1 MEEESN
7 SSKLRLVRCPKCENL
22 LPELQ
27 NVPVY
32 QCGGCGAVLQAK
44 KQLVVSNN
52 GISSNGSS
60 EKSVEVVGIR
70 VGTEKLDEKK
80 GDSDLSTKDTSDLD
94 STNGGG
100 VVVESKL
107 NVLPDKP
114 EMKNVVVSRNVSGE
128 SSNNVVVDAHV
139 GQNREELIRVNIVE
153 SRERDRSTAYR
164 RTPRFVVEDV
174 SFSSRTNEEEVGGF
188 KPSVGVANGYGRA
201 EHVNG
206 YKERERDDAA
216 YRRVP
221 RVVVDDV
228 NFSGCS
234 YPSEGPSNYQPGSS
248 YGNGENHVDG
258 VQDRVEFLEQ
268 DRAELLRKLDEL
280 KEQLTKSCEVSEKAK
295 QRVPLPPPPPYAGQ
309 TNRLPNNGARPQQVF
324 SQPFSADEH
333 IRNPPYV
340 SHVHEHV
347 PMMHGH
353 EMDMQNFYAAHVNVA
368 NDRRGHGDLFGP
380 NMPGRAPNRQ
390 RREYP
395 QQSSNGYYS
404 GHFIDSDPELISPY
418 PHNNTFFHQPECPC
432 SHCYNKS
439 WLPPS
444 HGLPMS
450 FPHRR
455 FADGPGNSAFY
466 HLDEPRAYDPWGYN
480 RSTNLP
486 LHSQNPHMQKR
497 RKNDHDTETGGFG
510 RDCALRVPLA
520 KRNGQHCLPIAG
532 GAPFITCS
540 NCFQLL
546 PLPKKLL
553 QMEKNRQQLRCGSCS
568 SVMSISFEDKKLVI
582 TVPTQIIEVPLE
594 TNDSSD
600 QVLDG
605 AYRGQVNYYS
615 DDYDTA
621 GCNFLPMDE
630 MLNSGESE
638 KMQGNLTS
646 SSGTFEDDG
655 SPESM
660 IAQQEA
666 SSSTELPKKVILSPT
681 LTGSPVHEHYDQPT
695 DQLVSK
701 FGKGNMSKRTDQEKI
716 VVARAASRQN
726 SLKDGMLA
734 TEMEI
739 SFNDYTN
746 NGVCHSSKEANKE
759 EDRPRNGK
767 SGNSFLAGLIKK
779 SFKSNQSRE
788 NDGVFVNGQLIS
800 DRLVKKAEK
809 QAGPIRPGSYWY
821 DSRAGFWGVMG
832 QHCLGI
838 IPPCIEEFSCPIPR
852 NCSSGDTGVLVNGR
866 ELHQK
871 DLDLLASRG
880 LPTESDKS
888 YIVEISGRILDEDT
902 GEELD
907 SLGKLA
913 PTVERMKRGFGMRAL
928 PSVTA

>member
-1 MEEESN
+1 MEEESSSS

-32 QCGGCGAVLQAK
+32 QCGGCGAILQAK
-44 KQLVVSNN
+44 KQLVLSN
-52 GISSNGSS
+52 GISSIGSS
-60 EKSVEVVGIR
+60 EKSDEVVG
-70 VGTEKLDEKK
+70 TKKLDEKT
-80 GDSDLSTKDTSDLD
+80 GDFDVSKETSNLG
-94 STNGGG
+94 STNGGA
-100 VVVESKL
+100 VESML
-107 NVLPDKP
+107 RALPEKQDM
-114 EMKNVVVSRNVSGE
+114 ETVVVSTSVSGE
-128 SSNNVVVDAHV
+128 SSNNGIDIHA
-139 GQNREELIRVNIVE
+139 GQNRDEQIRVNIGE
-153 SRERDRSTAYR
+153 SRVRDSRSAAYR
-164 RTPRFVVEDV
+164 RTPRFVAEDV
-174 SFSSRTNEEEVGGF
+174 SFSHPNDAEVGGF
-188 KPSVGVANGYGRA
+188 KPSVAVANGYGRA
-201 EHVNG
+201 EHVNSF
-206 YKERERDDAA
+206 KDRERDDAA
-216 YRRVP
+216 YRRAP

-234 YPSEGPSNYQPGSS
+234 YPCEGSSNYQPGSS
-248 YGNGENHVDG
+248 YGNGENHLDG

-295 QRVPLPPPPPYAGQ
+295 QRVPPPHPYARQ
-309 TNRLPNNGARPQQVF
+309 NNRFPNSGARSQQVL

-340 SHVHEHV
+340 SHIHEPV
-347 PMMHGH
+347 PMTHGH
-353 EMDMQNFYAAHVNVA
+353 EMDMQNFYSAHVNVS
-368 NDRRGHGDLFGP
+368 NERRGHGDLFGP
-380 NMPGRAPNRQ
+380 NMLGRAPNRQ

-395 QQSSNGYYS
+395 HQSSNSYYS
-404 GHFIDSDPELISPY
+404 GQFIDSDPELISPY

-432 SHCYNKS
+432 SHCYNKN

-444 HGLPMS
+444 QGLPMS
-450 FPHRR
+450 FPNRR
-455 FADGPGNSAFY
+455 FADGPGNPAFY

-480 RSTNLP
+480 HRSTNLP
-486 LHSQNPHMQKR
+486 LHSHNPHVQTR
-497 RKNDHDTETGGFG
+497 RKNDLDTEIGGFG
-510 RDCALRVPLA
+510 RDCVQRVPLA
-520 KRNGQHCLPIAG
+520 KRNGRHCLPIAG

-568 SVMSISFEDKKLVI
+568 SVMSISVEDKKLVI
-582 TVPTQIIEVPLE
+582 SVPTQIIEVPQE

-600 QVLDG
+600 QAIDG
-605 AYRGQVNYYS
+605 GYQGHAIYYS

-630 MLNSGESE
+630 MLNSSESE

-646 SSGTFEDDG
+646 SSGTFEDEG

-666 SSSTELPKKVILSPT
+666 SSSTELPKKVIVSPT
-681 LTGSPVHEHYDQPT
+681 LNDSPIHEQYNHPT
-695 DQLVSK
+695 DQLVRQ
-701 FGKGNMSKRTDQEKI
+701 FGKGNMSKRIDQEKI

-739 SFNDYTN
+739 SFSDYVN
-746 NGVCHSSKEANKE
+746 SDVCHSSKEANKE
-759 EDRPRNGK
+759 EDRPRNCK
-767 SGNSFLAGLIKK
+767 SGNSFLGGLIKK

-809 QAGPIRPGSYWY
+809 KAGPIRRGSYWY
-821 DSRAGFWGVMG
+821 DSRAGFWGLMG

-838 IPPCIEEFSCPIPR
+838 IPPFIEEFSCPIPR

-888 YIVEISGRILDEDT
+888 YIVEISGRILDEDS

-913 PTVERMKRGFGMRAL
+913 PTVERMKRGFGMRA
-928 PSVTA
+928 PSVVAA

>member
-1 MEEESN
+1 MEEESSS

-44 KQLVVSNN
+44 KQLVLSN

-60 EKSVEVVGIR
+60 EKSNVV
-70 VGTEKLDEKK
+70 VGTEKLDEKR
-80 GDSDLSTKDTSDLD
+80 GDFDVSKENSDLG
-94 STNGGG
+94 STNGGA
-100 VVVESKL
+100 VESKL
-107 NVLPDKP
+107 SVLPGKQDM
-114 EMKNVVVSRNVSGE
+114 ETVVVSRSVSGE
-128 SSNNVVVDAHV
+128 SSNNGIDIHA
-139 GQNREELIRVNIVE
+139 GQNRDEQVRVNIGE
-153 SRERDRSTAYR
+153 SRERESRSAAYR
-164 RTPRFVVEDV
+164 RTPRFVAEDV
-174 SFSSRTNEEEVGGF
+174 SFSHPNEEEVGGF

-201 EHVNG
+201 EHVSSF
-206 YKERERDDAA
+206 KDRERDDAA
-216 YRRVP
+216 YRRAP
-221 RVVVDDV
+221 RVVVNDV
-228 NFSGCS
+228 NFSDYS
-234 YPSEGPSNYQPGSS
+234 YPCEGPSNYQPGSS
-248 YGNGENHVDG
+248 YGNGENHLDG

-295 QRVPLPPPPPYAGQ
+295 QRVPPPHPYARQ
-309 TNRLPNNGARPQQVF
+309 NNRFPNSGARSQQVL

-340 SHVHEHV
+340 SHIHESV

-353 EMDMQNFYAAHVNVA
+353 EMNMQNFYSAHVNA
-368 NDRRGHGDLFGP
+368 SNERRGYGDLFGP
-380 NMPGRAPNRQ
+380 NVLGTAPNRQ
-390 RREYP
+390 RREYLH
-395 QQSSNGYYS
+395 QSSNGYYS
-404 GHFIDSDPELISPY
+404 GQFIDSDPELISPY

-432 SHCYNKS
+432 SHCYNKN

-444 HGLPMS
+444 QGLPMS
-450 FPHRR
+450 FPIRR
-455 FADGPGNSAFY
+455 FADDPGNPAFY
-466 HLDEPRAYDPWGYN
+466 HLDEPRAYDPWVYN
-480 RSTNLP
+480 HRSTNPP
-486 LHSQNPHMQKR
+486 LHSHNPHIQPR
-497 RKNDHDTETGGFG
+497 RKNDLDTQMGGFA
-510 RDCALRVPLA
+510 RDCVQRVPLA
-520 KRNGQHCLPIAG
+520 KRNGRHCLPIAG

-546 PLPKKLL
+546 PLPKKHL

-568 SVMSISFEDKKLVI
+568 SVMSISVEDKKLVI
-582 TVPTQIIEVPLE
+582 SVPTQIIEVPQE
-594 TNDSSD
+594 TSDSSD
-600 QVLDG
+600 QAIDG
-605 AYRGQVNYYS
+605 GYQGHANYYS

-630 MLNSGESE
+630 MLNSSESE

-646 SSGTFEDDG
+646 SSGTFEDVG

-666 SSSTELPKKVILSPT
+666 SSSTELPKKVIVSPT
-681 LTGSPVHEHYDQPT
+681 LTGSPIHEHYDHPT

-701 FGKGNMSKRTDQEKI
+701 FGKGNMSKHIDQEKI

-739 SFNDYTN
+739 SFNDYAN
-746 NGVCHSSKEANKE
+746 SGVCHSSKEANKE
-759 EDRPRNGK
+759 EDRPRNCK
-767 SGNSFLAGLIKK
+767 SGNSFLGSLIKK
-779 SFKSNQSRE
+779 SFKANPSRE
-788 NDGVFVNGQLIS
+788 NDGVFINGQLIS

-809 QAGPIRPGSYWY
+809 KAGPIRPGSYWY

-838 IPPCIEEFSCPIPR
+838 IPPFIEEFSCPIPR

-888 YIVEISGRILDEDT
+888 YIVEISGRILDEDS

-913 PTVERMKRGFGMRAL
+913 PTVERVKRGFGMRA
-928 PSVTA
+928 PSVVAA

>member
-1 MEEESN
+1 MEEENS

-44 KQLVVSNN
+44 KQLVVSS

-60 EKSVEVVGIR
+60 EKSVEVVGI
-70 VGTEKLDEKK
+70 EKLDEKR
-80 GDSDLSTKDTSDLD
+80 GDFDLGKETSDLG
-94 STNGGG
+94 SNNGGG
-100 VVVESKL
+100 AVESKL
-107 NVLPDKP
+107 SVLPQKQ
-114 EMKNVVVSRNVSGE
+114 EMKSVVNPRNVSGE
-128 SSNNVVVDAHV
+128 SSNNGVGNGHV
-139 GQNREELIRVNIVE
+139 GQNRNEQVRVNIVE
-153 SRERDRSTAYR
+153 SGERDRSAAYR
-164 RTPRFVVEDV
+164 RTPRFVAEDV
-174 SFSSRTNEEEVGGF
+174 SFSHSNGEEVGGS
-188 KPSVGVANGYGRA
+188 KASVGVANGYGRA
-201 EHVNG
+201 EHVNSF
-206 YKERERDDAA
+206 KDRERDDAA
-216 YRRVP
+216 YRRAP
-221 RVVVDDV
+221 RIVVDDV
-228 NFSGCS
+228 NFPGCS
-234 YPSEGPSNYQPGSS
+234 YPSEGPSSYQPGLS
-248 YGNGENHVDG
+248 YSNAENHLDG

-280 KEQLTKSCEVSEKAK
+280 KEQLTKSCDVSEKAK
-295 QRVPLPPPPPYAGQ
+295 QRVPAPHPYARQ
-309 TNRLPNNGARPQQVF
+309 NNRFPNNGARPQQVL

-333 IRNPPYV
+333 IRKPPYV
-340 SHVHEHV
+340 SHVHEPV

-353 EMDMQNFYAAHVNVA
+353 EMDMQNFYSAHVNVS
-368 NDRRGHGDLFGP
+368 NERRGHGDLFGP
-380 NMPGRAPNRQ
+380 NVLGRAPNRQ

-395 QQSSNGYYS
+395 HQSSNGYYS
-404 GHFIDSDPELISPY
+404 GQFIDSDPELISPY

-432 SHCYNKS
+432 SHCYNKN

-444 HGLPMS
+444 QGLPMS
-450 FPHRR
+450 FPNRR
-455 FADGPGNSAFY
+455 FADGPGNPAFY

-480 RSTNLP
+480 HRSTNLP
-486 LHSQNPHMQKR
+486 LHSHNPHTQMR
-497 RKNDHDTETGGFG
+497 RKNDLDAEIGGFG
-510 RDCALRVPLA
+510 RDCLQRVPLA
-520 KRNGQHCLPIAG
+520 KRNGRRCLPIAG
-532 GAPFITCS
+532 GAPFITCA

-553 QMEKNRQQLRCGSCS
+553 QMEKNQQQLRCGSCS
-568 SVMSISFEDKKLVI
+568 SVMSISVQDKKLVI
-582 TVPTQIIEVPLE
+582 SVATQTIEVPQE

-600 QVLDG
+600 QAIDG
-605 AYRGQVNYYS
+605 GYQGQVNYYS

-621 GCNFLPMDE
+621 GCNFLHMDE
-630 MLNSGESE
+630 LLNSSESE

-646 SSGTFEDDG
+646 SSGTFEDEG

-666 SSSTELPKKVILSPT
+666 SSSTELPKKVIVSPT
-681 LTGSPVHEHYDQPT
+681 LTGSPIHEHYDDPR

-701 FGKGNMSKRTDQEKI
+701 FGKGNMSKRIDREKI

-739 SFNDYTN
+739 SFNDYAN
-746 NGVCHSSKEANKE
+746 NGVCHNSKEANKE
-759 EDRPRNGK
+759 EDRPRNCK
-767 SGNSFLAGLIKK
+767 SGNSFLGGLIKK

-809 QAGPIRPGSYWY
+809 KAGPIRPGSYWY
-821 DSRAGFWGVMG
+821 DSRAGFWGIMG

-838 IPPCIEEFSCPIPR
+838 IPPFIEEFSIPIPR

-888 YIVEISGRILDEDT
+888 YIVEISGRILDEDS

-913 PTVERMKRGFGMRAL
+913 PTVERVKRGFGMRI
-928 PSVTA
+928 PQSVAA